1 MLIRES
7 SARMTLVEPGD
18 LARNDLPEEL
28 RRYEEPLRDIVRWAA
43 EYLSRPHP
51 EVGRKGHVCPFAK
64 ASMNREQFYLAVES
78 GIPKSSAETAEV
90 LRGYR
95 DWFVELAR
103 PQGSS
108 AQYTTIL
115 VLFPDLPR
123 DRVVEIIEN
132 TQELLKA
139 DYVSHGLMIGEFHD
153 GPPAKGGLWN
163 PEFRPLDSPVPM
175 LVIRHMVPTDLPFLK
190 DDPDQLAEYRRRYGK
205 EAAAPGGLRE
215 SSGRPAPVSRRAP

>member
-7 SARMTLVEPGD
+7 SARLTLIELGD
-18 LARNDLPEEL
+18 LARNDLPSWLEKHEESL
-28 RRYEEPLRDIVRWAA
+28 REIVEWASS
-43 EYLSRPHP
+43 YLSRPHP
-51 EVGRKGHVCPFAK
+51 EVGRKGHVCPFVK
-64 ASMNREQFYLAVES
+64 TSMNRELFYLAVES
-78 GIPKSSAETAEV
+78 GVPESSAETAEA

-103 PQGSS
+103 RHGGA

-123 DRVVEIIEN
+123 DRVVEIVEN

-139 DYVSHGLMIGEFHD
+139 DYVSRGLMIGEFHD

-163 PEFRPLDSPVPM
+163 PEFRPLKSPVP
-175 LVIRHMVPTDLPFLK
+175 LLAIRHMVPTDLPFLK
-190 DDPDQLAEYRRRYGK
+190 DDPEQLAEYLRRYGK
-205 EAAAPGGLRE
+205 DTPPAMAARPPARE
-215 SSGRPAPVSRRAP
+215 RGEDH

>member
-7 SARMTLVEPGD
+7 SARLTLIELGD
-18 LARNDLPEEL
+18 LARNDLPAWLEKREETL
-28 RRYEEPLRDIVRWAA
+28 REMVEWASS
-43 EYLSRPHP
+43 YLSRPHP
-51 EVGRKGHVCPFAK
+51 EVGRKGHVCPFVK
-64 ASMNREQFYLAVES
+64 TSMNRGLFYLAVES
-78 GIPKSSAETAEV
+78 GVPESSAEAAQA

-103 PQGSS
+103 RNGSA

-132 TQELLKA
+132 TQVLLKA
-139 DYVSHGLMIGEFHD
+139 DYVSRGLMIGEFHD

-163 PEFRPLDSPVPM
+163 PEFRPLKSPVP
-175 LVIRHMVPTDLPFLK
+175 LLAIRHMVPTDLPFLK
-190 DDPDQLAEYRRRYGK
+190 DDPEQLAEYRRRFDAQTPP
-205 EAAAPGGLRE
+205 AAVTGPPLAGEGGQ
-215 SSGRPAPVSRRAP
+215 GR